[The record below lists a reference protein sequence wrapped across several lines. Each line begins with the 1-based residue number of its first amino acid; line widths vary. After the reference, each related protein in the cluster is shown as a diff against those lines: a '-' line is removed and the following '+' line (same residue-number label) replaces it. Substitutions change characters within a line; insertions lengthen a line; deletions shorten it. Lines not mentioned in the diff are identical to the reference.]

1 MVNYWPKLAIF
12 QSAEK
17 SLEEAKKLGLQR

>member
-12 QSAEK
+12 QSTEK